1 MATRQAQRKI
11 FDNDVTKR
19 HLSRCCE
26 RDTYKGWTV
35 THDPY
40 IFRTDLRTDPRL
52 IADLGAER
60 LIAAE
65 RKYEKIVVEIKNFL
79 RTSQV
84 VDLEEAVGK
93 YSIYN
98 IFLRQHEPDRTL
110 WLAVPLHASENILS
124 REVGRVTLEAM
135 RIPVIVYSLSGK
147 EPLIW
152 KIPKSFTENV

>member
-1 MATRQAQRKI
+1 MSRK
-11 FDNDVTKR
+11 
-19 HLSRCCE
+19 
-26 RDTYKGWTV
+26 DTYHDVVKQTLVREGWTI

-40 IFRTDLRTDPRL
+40 IFKTDPRL
-52 IADLGAER
+52 VADLGAER

-65 RKYEKIVVEIKNFL
+65 RKYEKIVVEIKSFL

-98 IFLRQHEPDRTL
+98 IFLRQCEPDRKL

-124 REVGRVTLEAM
+124 REVGRITLEEM

-152 KIPKSFTENV
+152 KPPRSFTKNV